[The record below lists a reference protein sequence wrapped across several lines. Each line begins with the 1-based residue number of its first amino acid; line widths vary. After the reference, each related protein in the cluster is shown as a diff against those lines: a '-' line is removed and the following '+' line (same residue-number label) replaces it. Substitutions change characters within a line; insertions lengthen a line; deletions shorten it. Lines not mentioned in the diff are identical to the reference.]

1 MTFHFFTASGLK
13 GLLKKGIIS
22 STSSTSLSVFRIFC
36 VFSTVMGI
44 LTGVLEEIGVLI
56 TGVLMTG
63 LLMTGL
69 LMRGVLGVLGLLGM
83 KGLLNTGFISSISL
97 SSLISS
103 KELNS

>member
-44 LTGVLEEIGVLI
+44 LTGVLGERGVLI

-63 LLMTGL
+63 FLMT
-69 LMRGVLGVLGLLGM
+69 GVLGVLGLLGM